1 MTTAAATRPQIARRL
16 FTVAEYLA
24 MGEAGILHEDE
35 RVELLAG
42 EIIQMAAIGNRHLF
56 CTDAL
61 TMLFAPA
68 LVGRAIV
75 RVQGSIQL
83 DEYGMPEPDIVL
95 LRLRP
100 DYYDETATPA
110 DVLLLI
116 EVADSSAGIRL
127 WPEVIVLCRCRHP
140 GILDSQSAHR
150 RSRGPY
156 RSGGN
161 RVHHRPHDSR
171 GWRHYLTGISRRDPA
186 TARVYAPGDAVA
198 AAVKTCLA
206 PPSAV
211 GIQSALTRE
220 QRSERA
226 LGA

>member
-1 MTTAAATRPQIARRL
+1 MTTDAATRPQIARRL

-35 RVELLAG
+35 HVELLAG
-42 EIIQMAAIGNRHLF
+42 EIIEMAAIGNRRLF

-100 DYYDETATPA
+100 DYYDETATPE

-116 EVADSSAGIRL
+116 EVADSSLEYDYGPKSEFYAAAGI
-127 WPEVIVLCRCRHP
+127 PEFWIANLRTGEVEVRTDPVGTEYTTVRTIP
-140 GILDSQSAHR
+140 A
-150 RSRGPY
+150 
-156 RSGGN
+156 GGAITPQAFPN
-161 RVHHRPHDSR
+161 VTLQLREFMP
-171 GWRHYLTGISRRDPA
+171 PA
-186 TARVYAPGDAVA
+186 T
-198 AAVKTCLA
+198 
-206 PPSAV
+206 
-211 GIQSALTRE
+211 Q
-220 QRSERA
+220 
-226 LGA
+226 

>member
-1 MTTAAATRPQIARRL
+1 MTTTATRTQVHRRL

-35 RVELLAG
+35 HVELLAG

-83 DEYGMPEPDIVL
+83 DDYGMPEPDIVL
-95 LRLRP
+95 LRPRP
-100 DYYDETATPA
+100 DYHVETATPE

-116 EVADSSAGIRL
+116 EVADSSLEYDYGLKSEFYAAAGIPEL
-127 WPEVIVLCRCRHP
+127 WIANLRTGEVEARTDPVGTEYSTVRTIP
-140 GILDSQSAHR
+140 A
-150 RSRGPY
+150 
-156 RSGGN
+156 GG
-161 RVHHRPHDSR
+161 S
-171 GWRHYLTGISRRDPA
+171 ISPQAFPDVTLELREFM
-186 TARVYAPGDAVA
+186 
-198 AAVKTCLA
+198 
-206 PPSAV
+206 PPV
-211 GIQSALTRE
+211 TK
-220 QRSERA
+220 
-226 LGA
+226 